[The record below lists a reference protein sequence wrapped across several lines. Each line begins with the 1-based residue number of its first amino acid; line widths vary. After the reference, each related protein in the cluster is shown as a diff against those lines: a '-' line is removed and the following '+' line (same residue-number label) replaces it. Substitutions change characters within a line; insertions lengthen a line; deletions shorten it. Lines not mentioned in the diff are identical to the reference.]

1 MDATTRLVWRDTAI
15 YANPVVEVYRNR
27 RAGLWSIVDPRTRR
41 VIGHKAEVFLVEV
54 HLVVSPTRRRA
65 SLRGTLVESSAL
77 CGALRTADGWCRLRY
92 APAIEDAFLVGYTP
106 VTRTDAAHLDE
117 AGDAYALNPT

>member
-1 MDATTRLVWRDTAI
+1 MNLYPA
-15 YANPVVEVYRNR
+15 VVDVYRNR

-41 VIGHKAEVFLVEV
+41 VIGHEAEVFLVEV
-54 HLVVSPTRRRA
+54 QLIVAPARQRA
-65 SLRGTLVESSAL
+65 SLRGALIETSAL

-92 APAIEDAFLVGYTP
+92 APAVEDAFLVGYTP